1 MAVVLGFLRLRLL
14 RVEAVPL
21 QLVEVILLLSD
32 LLVDSVLDEGVVEE
46 EGGLV
51 VAEGLIFMVGIEE
64 MMLAV
69 GEAGILVL
77 AGVVVVEEGG
87 GLEGEIQGESWIILH
102 FQSRIL
108 GTWCL
113 LRRTY
118 TSRILLLGLCRNM
131 KWLRFVLEEKLL
143 LKVMTCLGLFEF
155 FTRPISLVLQIFFTS
170 MLIWFVLKI
179 YVLF

>member
-32 LLVDSVLDEGVVEE
+32 LLVDSVLDEGVEEE

-77 AGVVVVEEGG
+77 AVVGGGMVVVEEEGG
-87 GLEGEIQGESWIILH
+87 MEGEVRKENWIILH

-108 GTWCL
+108 GIWYL
-113 LRRTY
+113 SRRISTL
-118 TSRILLLGLCRNM
+118 RILRLGLCLSM
-131 KWLRFVLEEKLL
+131 KW
-143 LKVMTCLGLFEF
+143 
-155 FTRPISLVLQIFFTS
+155 
-170 MLIWFVLKI
+170 
-179 YVLF
+179 